1 MNEHIP
7 AFSSLNPVGSAL
19 AARTQQTGNSLQWR
33 GHLIVAYSGYD
44 VPTLDAFALD
54 GRYLYWE
61 KQILIEALEHW
72 LESLEALL

>member
-1 MNEHIP
+1 MRN
-7 AFSSLNPVGSAL
+7 
-19 AARTQQTGNSLQWR
+19 TLQWR

-72 LESLEALL
+72 LESLEAML